1 MSLPTDRLTTANI
14 TLRIPQDYHNEPVI
28 SRLVSDHGLVVNIGA
43 AMMGEDSRTEGWF
56 KLELRGKQS
65 QIQSAL
71 VFLEEL
77 DLEFWSNDSPTDE
90 SW

>member
-1 MSLPTDRLTTANI
+1 MSLSADHLTTANI
-14 TLRIPQDYHNEPVI
+14 TLRIPKDYHDVPVI
-28 SRLVSDHGLVVNIGA
+28 SRLVSEHGLVVNIGA

-65 QIQSAL
+65 QIESAL

-77 DLEFWSNDSPTDE
+77 DLEFWSNDRPTDE
-90 SW
+90 MW